1 MSGRAEGGHGWGRGA
16 RRERRRALKRAGGY
30 FSALRSGPVE
40 TRHWPH
46 WHFCVHGWCRCFAPL
61 TSPVYHKL
69 QPSLVLTY
77 TPARGLAKPRKSKR
91 GNKIAVFVQWRPG
104 FLLHCG
110 QHKTH
115 NTHTPHT
122 PHTPHTY
129 TQHAHSLFFCP
140 LPAACHVVYNGSFS
154 SLFCLRALKPSYKID
169 WMHAPSSPLSG
180 GTLLA
185 QLLVIGDAQRAQDI
199 AQGLA
204 LAHNVLVARDWV
216 APARD
221 HLRRASCA
229 LSTTSKERTAMHN
242 VECLL

>member
-1 MSGRAEGGHGWGRGA
+1 MATLAFLCA
-16 RRERRRALKRAGGY
+16 RLVPVFRPTYEPRISQA
-30 FSALRSGPVE
+30 SAFTGSDL
-40 TRHWPH
+40 H
-46 WHFCVHGWCRCFAPL
+46 
-61 TSPVYHKL
+61 
-69 QPSLVLTY
+69 PSS
-77 TPARGLAKPRKSKR
+77 RPRKTSQIEGR